1 MPLKSLESLFR
12 SERRSHLFLVNE
24 AWRQNRRFCVRC
36 RSSKIYRLA
45 DKRYR
50 CARCGYTF
58 HDFTRRWIGELNLTA
73 RQWLWIVK
81 LFELEIPPSQMAK
94 EVGISYP
101 TALKAIYLIRRAI
114 AQASGDGELAID
126 TRAGGPAGS
135 VAERAADAPRRAF
148 GLLERNGRISIH
160 VIDDVSAE
168 KVLQEQ
174 PKFTKQGAII
184 FTGPFRGYDGV
195 ILWRFRLPA
204 GIAKRWP
211 KGKSPLDGSR
221 SLLFSQ
227 RASVSLPAP
236 QPRTVCVAG
245 QSHDRADAKSLADRA
260 GWTDHDHSPGSHA
273 LLHDYPRSSDPGP
286 AGRHAGARR

>member
-12 SERRSHLFLVNE
+12 SEKRSFLHLVNE

-81 LFELEIPPSQMAK
+81 LFELEIPPSQLAK

-114 AQASGDGELAID
+114 AQASQPETA
-126 TRAGGPAGS
+126 ANAKS
-135 VAERAADAPRRAF
+135 AAEDIAKQVVWRGAEAQGRAF
-148 GLLERNGRISIH
+148 GLRECGGRIEITIIEDLNAQS
-160 VIDDVSAE
+160 
-168 KVLQEQ
+168 VLREQ
-174 PKFTKQGAII
+174 PKFAKQGPII
-184 FTGPFRGYDGV
+184 FTGRFREYDGL
-195 ILWRFRLPA
+195 ILWRFRLPP
-204 GIAKRWP
+204 GTT
-211 KGKSPLDGSR
+211 KGPPRGKPPIDSLDAFWNYARPRLGRFHRTSDR
-221 SLLFSQ
+221 DLYYFLKELAFRYQ
-227 RASVSLPAP
+227 HRDKEIFDELVSLMTQLMPN
-236 QPRTVCVAG
+236 
-245 QSHDRADAKSLADRA
+245 S
-260 GWTDHDHSPGSHA
+260 
-273 LLHDYPRSSDPGP
+273 
-286 AGRHAGARR
+286 

>member
-114 AQASGDGELAID
+114 AQGNGDGERAID
-126 TRAGGPAGS
+126 SRAGTPAEND
-135 VAERAADAPRRAF
+135 AERPADASGRAF
-148 GLLERNGRISIH
+148 GLLERKGRISIH
-160 VIDDVSAE
+160 LIDDVSPE
-168 KVLQEQ
+168 VLLQEQ
-174 PKFTKQGAII
+174 GKFIKQGPII
-184 FTGPFRGYDGV
+184 FTGPFHGYDGV

-204 GIAKRWP
+204 GVAKRLP
-211 KGKSPLDGSR
+211 KGKSPLDGLDNFWSFAR
-221 SLLFSQ
+221 PRLSKFHRTSDQDLYYFLKELAFRYQHRNQELFASL
-227 RASVSLPAP
+227 VSLMTELMPNN
-236 QPRTVCVAG
+236 
-245 QSHDRADAKSLADRA
+245 
-260 GWTDHDHSPGSHA
+260 
-273 LLHDYPRSSDPGP
+273 
-286 AGRHAGARR
+286 

>member
-114 AQASGDGELAID
+114 AQASGDGESATD
-126 TRAGGPAGS
+126 RRAVSAAEHDG
-135 VAERAADAPRRAF
+135 ERAADAYGRAF
-148 GLLERNGRISIH
+148 GLLERKGRISIQL
-160 VIDDVSAE
+160 IDDVRAE
-168 KVLQEQ
+168 TVLQEQ
-174 PKFTKQGAII
+174 PKFTKQGPII

-195 ILWRFRLPA
+195 ILWRVRLTA
-204 GIAKRWP
+204 GVVKRLP
-211 KGKSPLDGSR
+211 KGKSPLDGLDNFWSFAR
-221 SLLFSQ
+221 PRLSKFHRTSDQDLYYFLKELAFRYQHRDQELFASL
-227 RASVSLPAP
+227 VSLMTELMPN
-236 QPRTVCVAG
+236 
-245 QSHDRADAKSLADRA
+245 H
-260 GWTDHDHSPGSHA
+260 
-273 LLHDYPRSSDPGP
+273 
-286 AGRHAGARR
+286 

>member
-114 AQASGDGELAID
+114 AQASGAGELAAD
-126 TRAGGPAGS
+126 SRAGSPAEG
-135 VAERAADAPRRAF
+135 AADAPGRAF
-148 GLLERNGRISIH
+148 GLLERKGRISIDT
-160 VIDDVSAE
+160 VDDVSAE
-168 KVLQEQ
+168 QVLQEQ
-174 PKFTKQGAII
+174 PKFTKQGSII
-184 FTGPFRGYDGV
+184 FTGPYRDYDGL

-204 GIAKRWP
+204 GAAKRLP
-211 KGKSPLDGSR
+211 KGKPPLDGLDNFWSFAR
-221 SLLFSQ
+221 PRLRKFHRTSDQDLYYFLTELAFRYRHRGEELFASL
-227 RASVSLPAP
+227 VSLMTELMPNN
-236 QPRTVCVAG
+236 
-245 QSHDRADAKSLADRA
+245 
-260 GWTDHDHSPGSHA
+260 
-273 LLHDYPRSSDPGP
+273 
-286 AGRHAGARR
+286 

>member
-24 AWRQNRRFCVRC
+24 AWRQTRRFCVRC

-58 HDFTRRWIGELNLTA
+58 HDFTRRWVGELNLTA

-81 LFELEIPPSQMAK
+81 LFELEIPPSQMAT

-114 AQASGDGELAID
+114 AQANGADAWAPEP
-126 TRAGGPAGS
+126 R
-135 VAERAADAPRRAF
+135 AERSAASGRAF
-148 GLLERNGRISIH
+148 GLLERGGEITIN
-160 VIDDVSAE
+160 VVDDLNAD

-174 PKFTKQGAII
+174 PKFTKQGPII
-184 FTGPFRGYDGV
+184 FTGPIGDYDGL
-195 ILWRFRLPA
+195 ILWRFRLPMRV
-204 GIAKRWP
+204 AKRP
-211 KGKSPLDGSR
+211 AKVKSALDGLENFWSFAR
-221 SLLFSQ
+221 PRLSKFHRTSDQDLYYFLKELAFRYQHRGEELFPSL
-227 RASVSLPAP
+227 VSLMTQLMP
-236 QPRTVCVAG
+236 
-245 QSHDRADAKSLADRA
+245 
-260 GWTDHDHSPGSHA
+260 DH
-273 LLHDYPRSSDPGP
+273 
-286 AGRHAGARR
+286 